1 MRPFTEKYMAL
12 SYVWGTGPPE
22 DWPKVV
28 TDAVDVTAR
37 LGLQH
42 LWVDRPCID
51 RNNAQEKHFL
61 ISKMS
66 GIYECAEFT
75 ILAAAGADAVH
86 GLPGAVSSGVADG
99 GNDIHKNLEISG
111 EPLIPD
117 LAKVFKLRDPD
128 PLLKYHGLTI
138 EGLEYEQL
146 YSDYWNSSG
155 DDDGEPSADHS
166 PSVRADSAKA
176 RQSMP

>member
-1 MRPFTEKYMAL
+1 L
-12 SYVWGTGPPE
+12 VQVS
-22 DWPKVV
+22 
-28 TDAVDVTAR
+28 
-37 LGLQH
+37 
-42 LWVDRPCID
+42 
-51 RNNAQEKHFL
+51 FL
-61 ISKMS
+61 
-66 GIYECAEFT
+66 
-75 ILAAAGADAVH
+75 
-86 GLPGAVSSGVADG
+86 VADG
-99 GNDIHKNLEISG
+99 GNDIHKNLELSG

-128 PLLKYHGLTI
+128 PLLKYQGLTI

-176 RQSMP
+176 RQFDAVIMPVAPHAAVIPGRFYHTGK